1 MTSNTPGIT
10 FNIKYLPV
18 LSIDCSRTASAYFLF
33 SVVLYVL
40 SCYVAI
46 GSLFFELVCVNVGVR
61 GVCRGVQGTMSDEG
75 ENSQMLNVAISLFL
89 CTREVICLILLA
101 RL

>member
-1 MTSNTPGIT
+1 M
-10 FNIKYLPV
+10 
-18 LSIDCSRTASAYFLF
+18 
-33 SVVLYVL
+33 
-40 SCYVAI
+40 AI

-101 RL
+101 RLLYCTGKIQRFAYIHTI